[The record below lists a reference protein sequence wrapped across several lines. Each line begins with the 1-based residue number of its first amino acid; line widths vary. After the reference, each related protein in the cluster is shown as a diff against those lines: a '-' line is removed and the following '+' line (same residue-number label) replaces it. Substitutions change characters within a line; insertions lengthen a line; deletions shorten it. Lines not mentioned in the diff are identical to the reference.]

1 MSATA
6 AIAAVFGLLK
16 TAPNLGPNIYS
27 QMRFAKDD
35 AAFKSIF
42 VDSTTNPADPIV
54 HAWMVTREATP
65 AKDEA
70 MQAMSRTHAVV
81 MIGYR
86 GFQDNVTEPIWQAEI
101 EAITG
106 LFAPYASRRFN
117 NTFDFSGPPM
127 VEGVKLV
134 WLGSYLC
141 HTARIVHTVRE
152 FPIP

>member
-1 MSATA
+1 MSATD
-6 AIAAVFGLLK
+6 AIAAVYALLK
-16 TAPNLGPNIYS
+16 TAPNLGPNVYS
-27 QMRFAKDD
+27 QVRFAKDD
-35 AAFKSIF
+35 AAFKSLF
-42 VDSTTNPADPIV
+42 VDSVTDPAQPTV

-65 AKDEA
+65 AADEV
-70 MQAMSRTHAVV
+70 MQAMSRTHSIV

-86 GFQDNVTEPIWQAEI
+86 GFQDDVTEPLWQTEI
-101 EAITG
+101 EAIAEI
-106 LFAPYASRRFN
+106 FAHYASRRFSDQ
-117 NTFDFSGPPM
+117 FDWSGPPK